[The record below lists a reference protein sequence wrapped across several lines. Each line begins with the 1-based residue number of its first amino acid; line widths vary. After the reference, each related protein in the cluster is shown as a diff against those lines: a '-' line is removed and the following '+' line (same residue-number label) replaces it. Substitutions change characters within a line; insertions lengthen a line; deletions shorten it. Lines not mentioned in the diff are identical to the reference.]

1 MKRLIVWVFGLML
14 AFSTLFAW
22 SVVVAQGG
30 GWGGGQ
36 GFRTENPYLN
46 PDDGGSTDSLD
57 VFGSGAGQRDSF
69 VNVIRGAI
77 NRVLGILALIA
88 LILLLWGGFQ
98 MVTAAGD
105 DGKYQSGFTILKQ
118 AAVGLILI
126 GVARFV
132 ISIIF
137 FVINLV
143 TTGAGSDAGTAA

>member
-1 MKRLIVWVFGLML
+1 
-14 AFSTLFAW
+14 
-22 SVVVAQGG
+22 
-30 GWGGGQ
+30 
-36 GFRTENPYLN
+36 
-46 PDDGGSTDSLD
+46 
-57 VFGSGAGQRDSF
+57 
-69 VNVIRGAI
+69 
-77 NRVLGILALIA
+77 LALIA

-105 DGKYQSGFTILKQ
+105 DGKYQGGFTILKQ

-143 TTGAGSDAGTAA
+143 TTGAGGEAGTAA